1 MRDKTRKEVDAIPSR
16 LHGNEKSPSALNVM
30 SATEQ

>member
-1 MRDKTRKEVDAIPSR
+1 VDAILSR
-16 LHGNEKSPSALNVM
+16 LHGNQKSSSALNVM